1 MSWSIPLFRVGGILV
16 RVHVT
21 FLLLI
26 GWLAF
31 SYYSQGGT
39 AVAAARVGFILLLFG
54 CVLLH
59 EFGHAIAAKAFGIK
73 TPDITLLPIGGV
85 ARLERMPEKPSQELI
100 VALAG
105 PAVNV
110 VIALGL
116 FAVVGFGGVLDPEA
130 VQTPSMLVQLMV
142 INVWLVLFNLLPAFP
157 MDGGRVLRALLA
169 TRLNYARATQIAA
182 TVGQACAFIFGFA
195 GLFGNPM
202 LIFIALFIYIG
213 ASQEAA
219 VAQMRDVSRG
229 MPVSSAM
236 VREFR
241 TLPVDATLLEA
252 VDALLATSQ
261 HDFPVLEPN
270 GAIAGVL
277 LRHDL
282 IAALRKDD
290 PAIRVGDVIRRGI
303 PTVTTGTPFD
313 EAFRIMQE
321 SNCPAVPV
329 VDRMQRLVGLLTP
342 ENVSELMMVHAAM
355 PRKRRGVELAPA

>member
-1 MSWSIPLFRVGGILV
+1 MSWSIPIFRVAGILV

-21 FLLLI
+21 FLLLLA
-26 GWLAF
+26 WLAYM
-31 SYYSQGGT
+31 YYAQGGT
-39 AVAAARVGFILLLFG
+39 AVAAGRVLFILLLFG

-59 EFGHAIAAKAFGIK
+59 EFGHAFAAKMYGIN

-85 ARLERMPEKPSQELI
+85 ARLERMPEKPSQELV

-116 FAVVGFGGVLDPEA
+116 FAVVGFRGLANLGAIEHGPD
-130 VQTPSMLVQLMV
+130 MLTSLMI
-142 INVWLVLFNLLPAFP
+142 INVWLVLFNMLPAFP

-169 TRLNYARATQIAA
+169 TRMNYVRATQIAA
-182 TVGQACAFIFGFA
+182 TIGQGCAFVFGFI
-195 GLFGNPM
+195 GLFGPWM
-202 LIFIALFIYIG
+202 LIFIAVFIYIG

-219 VAQMRDVSRG
+219 VAQMRAVSTG

-236 VREFR
+236 IREFR
-241 TLPVDATLLEA
+241 TLSADASLYEA

-261 HDFPVLEPN
+261 HDFPVVDEN
-270 GAIAGVL
+270 GVVGGVL
-277 LRHDL
+277 LRNDL

-290 PAIRVGDVIRRGI
+290 PGLRVGDVMRRGV

-313 EAFRIMQE
+313 EAFRVMQE
-321 SNCPAVPV
+321 SGCPAVPV
-329 VDRMQRLVGLLTP
+329 LDRMQRLVGLLTP
-342 ENVSELMMVHAAM
+342 ENVSELMMVHSAL
-355 PRKRRGVELAPA
+355 PRRRLARIATS

>member
-1 MSWSIPLFRVGGILV
+1 MSWSIPIFRVAGILV
-16 RVHVT
+16 RIHVT

-26 GWLAF
+26 GWLGF
-31 SYYSQGGT
+31 SYYTQGGS
-39 AVAAARVGFILLLFG
+39 AVAAHRIFFLLLLFG

-110 VIALGL
+110 VIALAL
-116 FAVVGFGGVLDPEA
+116 FLVVGFGGVMDTGAAEA
-130 VQTPSMLVQLMV
+130 PSMLTKLMV

-182 TVGQACAFIFGFA
+182 TIGQGCAFIFGFI
-195 GLFGNPM
+195 GLFPGNAM

-219 VAQMRDVSRG
+219 LAQMRDVSRT

-236 VREFR
+236 VSDFR
-241 TLPVDATLLEA
+241 SLATTATLHEA

-261 HDFPVLEPN
+261 TDFPVVDEF
-270 GAIAGVL
+270 GSVAGVL
-277 LRHDL
+277 LRNDL
-282 IAALRKDD
+282 IAALSKDD
-290 PAIRVGDVIRRGI
+290 QNIRVADIIRRNI
-303 PTVTTGTPFD
+303 PTVTAGTPFD

-329 VDRMQRLVGLLTP
+329 LDSKRRLVGLLTP
-342 ENVSELMMVHAAM
+342 ENVTELMMVHSAM
-355 PRKRRGVELAPA
+355 PRRREAAV

>member
-1 MSWSIPLFRVGGILV
+1 MSWSIPIFRAGGILV
-16 RVHVT
+16 RIHVT

-26 GWLAF
+26 GWLALG
-31 SYYSQGGT
+31 YYAQGGS
-39 AVAAARVGFILLLFG
+39 AAAARGVSFILLLFL

-59 EFGHAIAAKAFGIK
+59 EFGHAIAAKGFGIN
-73 TPDITLLPIGGV
+73 TPDIPLLPIGGV
-85 ARLERMPEKPSQELI
+85 ARLERMPEKPSEELI

-116 FAVVGFGGVLDPEA
+116 FLAGGSRDLTNAMAFESSSILA
-130 VQTPSMLVQLMV
+130 KLMV
-142 INVWLVLFNLLPAFP
+142 INVVLVGFNLLPAFP

-182 TVGQACAFIFGFA
+182 SVGQGCAFIFGFL
-195 GLFGNPM
+195 GLTSHNYI
-202 LIFIALFIYIG
+202 LIFIAFFIYIG
-213 ASQEAA
+213 ASQEASL
-219 VAQMRDVSRG
+219 AQLKDVSRG
-229 MPVSSAM
+229 LPVSSAM

-241 TLPVDATLLEA
+241 TLSSAAPLSEA

-261 HDFPVLEPN
+261 HDFPVVEPD

-277 LRHDL
+277 FRKDL
-282 IAALRKDD
+282 IAALRRDD
-290 PAIRVGDVIRRGI
+290 PDLRVGDVVRRGV

-313 EAFRIMQE
+313 EAFRIMQQ

-329 VDRMQRLVGLLTP
+329 LDGMKRLVGLLTP
-342 ENVSELMMVHAAM
+342 ENVSELMMIHAAT
-355 PRKRRGVELAPA
+355 PRHPRAVA